1 MQKELST
8 NVAVENMHVL
18 GHGTVRIVIG
28 KSAVDFGTF
37 HKVKFDQILKQN
49 CFSRVFSVI
58 SISEFSEHGWTRYI
72 FREITFV
79 RSNFSE

>member
-1 MQKELST
+1 
-8 NVAVENMHVL
+8 MHVL

-28 KSAVDFGTF
+28 KSAVNFGTF

-58 SISEFSEHGWTRYI
+58 SISEFSEHG
-72 FREITFV
+72 
-79 RSNFSE
+79 